1 MVAYEP
7 IWAIGTGVA
16 ATPEEAQLNMEYLRA
31 CLEKKYGIESGRK
44 IPLLYGG
51 SVTKE
56 NVSKFLY
63 QQDIDG
69 TLIGQASVDPD
80 SFVNIVTQA
89 AKLV

>member
-16 ATPEEAQLNMEYLRA
+16 ATPEEAQLNMGYIRD
-31 CLEKKYGIESGRK
+31 CLGKKYGTKNGKK
-44 IPLLYGG
+44 IPLIYGG

-56 NVSKFLY
+56 NVSRFLY
-63 QQDIDG
+63 QDDIDG
-69 TLIGQASVDPD
+69 TLIGQASVDPN

-89 AKLV
+89 VKLV